1 MFSYTLVIID
11 TGGNMGIKIIR
22 NKKLW
27 MEEETIQHLEKIA
40 EFDGVEEVVG
50 LPDLHESK
58 VPVGMTVKSKDIIY
72 PFLIGNDIGCG
83 MSLFDTNIKLKK
95 FNVDS
100 YVKKLTNTRIIG
112 KYSIG
117 GGNHF
122 AEYQKIEKIFNKE
135 EAEKIKLNKNHL
147 FVLVHSGSRKLGDD
161 IYREYASLEGLTEGS
176 NRFKRY
182 LVLHQKAIEVAK
194 ENRIGI
200 ANALMDKIKVK
211 YDNQLII
218 DCMHN
223 NLAFYDG
230 YFYHHKGS
238 ISSRSEYA
246 IIAGSRGSYSYVV
259 KCIPTEATLF
269 SISHGSGR
277 KWARNFCKGRLETK
291 YKKDELKTTKLK
303 SQVICDNQLLYE
315 EATEAYKNIEDVIDT
330 LLEYKAIELIARLK
344 PLVTYKC

>member
-1 MFSYTLVIID
+1 
-11 TGGNMGIKIIR
+11 MGIKIIR

-27 MEEETIQHLEKIA
+27 MEEEAIQHLEKIA

-100 YVKKLTNTRIIG
+100 YVKKLTNTKIIG

-147 FVLVHSGSRKLGDD
+147 YVLVHSGSRKLGDD
-161 IYREYASLEGLTEGS
+161 IYREYASLKGLTVSSKE
-176 NRFKRY
+176 FKRY
-182 LVLHQKAIEVAK
+182 LVLHQKAVEVAK
-194 ENRIGI
+194 ENRIGV
-200 ANALMDKIKVK
+200 ANTLMDKIEVK

-218 DCMHN
+218 DCIHN
-223 NLAFYDG
+223 YLGYYDNC
-230 YFYHHKGS
+230 FYHHKGT
-238 ISSRSEYA
+238 ISSINKYA
-246 IIAGSRGSYSYVV
+246 IIAGSRGSYSYIV
-259 KCIPTEATLF
+259 KCIPTKETLY
-269 SISHGSGR
+269 SISHGAGR
-277 KWARNFCKGRLETK
+277 KWARNLCKGRLENK
-291 YKKDELKTTKLK
+291 YKKEELKTTKLGSK
-303 SQVICDNQLLYE
+303 VISSNHLLYE
-315 EATEAYKNIEDVIDT
+315 EATEAYKDIEEVIDT
-330 LLEYKAIELIARLK
+330 LLDYKAIEVVARLK

>member
-1 MFSYTLVIID
+1 
-11 TGGNMGIKIIR
+11 MGIKIIR
-22 NKKLW
+22 NNKLW
-27 MEEETIQHLEKIA
+27 MEEEAILHLEKIA
-40 EFDGVEEVVG
+40 HFDGVEDVVG

-58 VPVGMTVKSKDIIY
+58 VPVGMTVKSKDVIY

-95 FNVDS
+95 FNTEK
-100 YVKKLTNTRIIG
+100 YVKKLSNTKLIG

-135 EAEKIKLNKNHL
+135 EEAKKINLNQNHL
-147 FVLVHSGSRKLGDD
+147 FMLVHSGSRKLADN
-161 IYREYASLEGLTEGS
+161 IYREYASLEGLTVGS
-176 NRFKRY
+176 REFKKY
-182 LVLHQKAIEVAK
+182 LFLHQKAVEYAR
-194 ENRIGI
+194 ENRIGV
-200 ANALMDKIKVK
+200 ANALMDKIEVK
-211 YDNQLII
+211 YDNQLIL

-223 NLAFYDG
+223 YLGFDDG

-238 ISSRSEYA
+238 ISARSEYA
-246 IIAGSRGSYSYVV
+246 VIAGSRGSYSYVV
-259 KCIPTEATLF
+259 KCIPTQETLF

-277 KWARNFCKGRLETK
+277 KWARNLCKGRLETK

-315 EATEAYKNIEDVIDT
+315 EATEAYKDIEDVIDT
-330 LLEYKAIELIARLK
+330 LLEYKTIELVARLK